1 VADKRAIDALKRLHR
16 LKLYYFFGFASGK
29 TPAASSRAHLTFLQR
44 LINTGLQPGGEP
56 AKVAKA
62 VLTAWPGRLAVA
74 RETVETVSVHSRSP
88 TPG

>member
-1 VADKRAIDALKRLHR
+1 VIIL
-16 LKLYYFFGFASGK
+16 
-29 TPAASSRAHLTFLQR
+29 PEVWNRAHLTFLQR
-44 LINTGLQPGGEP
+44 LINTGLQPGDEP

-62 VLTAWPGRLAVA
+62 VLTAWPVRVAVA